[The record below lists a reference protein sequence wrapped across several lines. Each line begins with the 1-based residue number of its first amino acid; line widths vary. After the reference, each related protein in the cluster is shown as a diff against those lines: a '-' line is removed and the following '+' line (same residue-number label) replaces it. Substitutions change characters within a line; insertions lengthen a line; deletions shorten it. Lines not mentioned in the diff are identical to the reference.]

1 MTAILVVAAPRKALR
16 HGTWTTA
23 PESRYTVGWYDA
35 IGWLQMRQALTRT
48 WVIDGPLA
56 SNPLRPLPI
65 ADAPLENTHGLISQ
79 RAGKAQGLARL
90 NCHDVSLRAIDR
102 PAYWTFV

>member
-48 WVIDGPLA
+48 WVIDVPLA
-56 SNPLRPLPI
+56 STP
-65 ADAPLENTHGLISQ
+65 
-79 RAGKAQGLARL
+79 RASRL
-90 NCHDVSLRAIDR
+90 NGHDVSLRAIDR